1 MSGPTTSDPHPLV
14 DRINL
19 GGGVHRTDLPLLAD
33 MLGHLFAR
41 LESWPASSV
50 DIWLRV
56 KDRDLPGM
64 KTTLE
69 VQVPSLPMLV
79 ASSKREPLGAALDRA
94 ADKMVRKLNEGVAKY
109 ADRGRESI
117 RR

>member
-19 GGGVHRTDLPLLAD
+19 GGGVHRTDLPLLAEA
-33 MLGHLFAR
+33 LGHLFAR

-69 VQVPSLPMLV
+69 VQVPSIPMLV
-79 ASSKREPLGAALDRA
+79 ASSKRQPLGAALDRA
-94 ADKMVRKLNEGVAKY
+94 ADKMVRKLNDAVAKY

>member
-19 GGGVHRTDLPLLAD
+19 GGGVHRTDLPLLAET
-33 MLGHLFAR
+33 LGHLFAR

-69 VQVPSLPMLV
+69 VQVPSIPMLV
-79 ASSKREPLGAALDRA
+79 ASSKRDPLGAALDRA
-94 ADKMVRKLNEGVAKY
+94 ADKMVRKLNDAVTKY

>member
-33 MLGHLFAR
+33 TLGHLFAR

-79 ASSKREPLGAALDRA
+79 ASSKRDPLGAALDRA
-94 ADKMVRKLNEGVAKY
+94 ADKMIRKLNEAVAKY

>member
-19 GGGVHRTDLPLLAD
+19 GGGVHRTDLPLLANT
-33 MLGHLFAR
+33 LGHLFAR

-79 ASSKREPLGAALDRA
+79 ASSKRDPLGAALDRA
-94 ADKMVRKLNEGVAKY
+94 ADKMVRKLNEAVAKY

>member
-1 MSGPTTSDPHPLV
+1 MSDSTTPGPHPLL

-19 GGGVHRTDLPLLAD
+19 GGGVHRADLPLLGD
-33 MLGHLFAR
+33 TLGHLFAR
-41 LESWPASSV
+41 LESWPAASV

-69 VQVPSLPMLV
+69 VQVPTIPMLV

-94 ADKMVRKLNEGVAKY
+94 ADKMVRKLNEAVAKY
-109 ADRGRESI
+109 ADRGRDSI